1 MQISCRYLCPST
13 AISSLEHERLLLYS
27 FNLYYDTF
35 LISSIVPSFLF
46 FVFRFIKAEIL
57 EIETLEIISREQM

>member
-46 FVFRFIKAEIL
+46 CRFIQVEIL